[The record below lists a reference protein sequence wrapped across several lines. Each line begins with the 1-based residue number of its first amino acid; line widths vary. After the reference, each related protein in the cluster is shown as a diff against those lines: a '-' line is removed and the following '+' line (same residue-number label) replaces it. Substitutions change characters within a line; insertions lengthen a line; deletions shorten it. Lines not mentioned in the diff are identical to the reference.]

1 MDDRRFDSLAA
12 AFGAVLD
19 RRAGLKAAVA
29 GVAAA
34 LAGGSADAAS
44 PGKGN
49 GNGNGNGKSRPGRP
63 SAEGPCGSTAKAN
76 RCAKDGDCCT
86 GLCNPKNRKCRCV
99 SREKACTEDRNCCSR
114 GGKSVACVDGVCA
127 RGGGGTIAT
136 GDPCQPGDGCQD
148 KKAICTSYTNG
159 GPAGTYCLLQTGGT
173 CGTTDGDCISQFCN
187 GGVCQP
193 CTVCSSPASCR
204 YRTIGAAVLD
214 AAPDTVIGIAAGTY
228 DTYLSIETDNLTL
241 RRCGGDDAGS
251 VMWTQEAGDGS
262 TLDLEETGISA
273 FTVKNIDFMGAYQY
287 EVIIA
292 TGASDK
298 RLTLTIEGCTFTG
311 KYDVSPDYN
320 YSAIATENYTNTT
333 ITDTTFT
340 GFHSDNDG
348 GAAFSSDGDLNDRNI
363 VTMTNV
369 TATGCYGTYG
379 GGAFDLRGSTS
390 TLTNCTIS
398 NNIAR
403 NNGGGINIDGG
414 GTVTLIDCTVT
425 GNATSETDTNAGI
438 GGGVSVRENGN
449 PPADVATLVIQGSTT
464 ITGNTATGSNAS
476 NGGGV
481 ISQDGGVI
489 TGGSLTN
496 ITNNNPSGQNCT
508 TVTGG
513 SYATVSCATWT

>member
-44 PGKGN
+44 PGKGK
-49 GNGNGNGKSRPGRP
+49 GNGNGKSRPGRP

-99 SREKACTEDRNCCSR
+99 SRGKACTEDRNCCSR

-159 GPAGTYCLLQTGGT
+159 GPAGTYCLLQTGGS

-251 VMWTQEAGDGS
+251 VLWTQEAGDGP

-273 FTVKNIDFMGAYQY
+273 FTVKNIDFMGAYEN

-298 RLTLTIEGCTFTG
+298 RLTLTVEGCTFTG
-311 KYDVSPDYN
+311 KYNISTDFYAP
-320 YSAIATENYTNTT
+320 AITTDNYTNTT
-333 ITDTTFT
+333 IIDTTFT
-340 GFHSDNDG
+340 GFVCDSYT
-348 GAAFSSDGDLNDRNI
+348 GAAFSSNGDITDRNI
-363 VTMTNV
+363 VIMSNV
-369 TATGCYGTYG
+369 TATDCSAGYQ
-379 GGAFDLRGSTS
+379 GGAFDLRKVTA
-390 TLTNCTIS
+390 TLTNCTITG
-398 NNIAR
+398 NTAKR
-403 NNGGGINIDGG
+403 AGGGINLDGG
-414 GTVTLIDCTVT
+414 GTTTLVNCTIS
-425 GNATSETDTNAGI
+425 GNSATSTDPGEGL
-438 GGGVSVRENGN
+438 GGGVAVRDNGGN
-449 PPADVATLVIQGSTT
+449 IPTDVTKLIIQGTTT
-464 ITGNTATGSNAS
+464 ITGNTASGGNAS

-481 ISQDGGVI
+481 ASLNGGLI
-489 TGGSLTN
+489 EGGSLTN
-496 ITNNNPSGQNCT
+496 ITGNTPSGQNCT
-508 TVTGG
+508 LESVGTY
-513 SYATVSCATWT
+513 STVSCATWT